1 VALDRQSIERH
12 DFPISAN
19 GYDPAAVDAHLRQV
33 ATEVEQRR
41 RGETLASSASEQ
53 VRAILEAA
61 ENSAAEIQRQ
71 ATTDASDYL
80 AWVSTSIRTMLERVD
95 GMRSELSALLEGLPL
110 QRDVAPAAQPQLVF
124 EREPASTPAPEI
136 EPEAV
141 VPATTASEPEPGG
154 DDLAGGFRATGSAGA
169 ASPPSDSGDDTEGAR
184 LIALN
189 MAQNGTSREETDRYL
204 SENFSLSDRASLLDE
219 IYASVEN

>member
-1 VALDRQSIERH
+1 MALDRQSIERH

-71 ATTDASDYL
+71 ATTEARDYL
-80 AWVSTSIRTMLERVD
+80 GRVQASIRAMVERVD
-95 GMRSELSALLEGLPL
+95 GMRSELSALLEALPL
-110 QRDVAPAAQPQLVF
+110 QGDVAPAAQPELPL
-124 EREPASTPAPEI
+124 EREPQRRRRPRSRRKRLCRQRPHSNPNQTGMISPVAFGPPA
-136 EPEAV
+136 
-141 VPATTASEPEPGG
+141 
-154 DDLAGGFRATGSAGA
+154 R
-169 ASPPSDSGDDTEGAR
+169 
-184 LIALN
+184 
-189 MAQNGTSREETDRYL
+189 
-204 SENFSLSDRASLLDE
+204 
-219 IYASVEN
+219 

>member
-1 VALDRQSIERH
+1 MALDRQSIERH

-71 ATTDASDYL
+71 ATTEARDYL
-80 AWVSTSIRTMLERVD
+80 GRVSASIRAMVERVD
-95 GMRSELSALLEGLPL
+95 GMRSELSALLEALPL
-110 QRDVAPAAQPQLVF
+110 QADVAPAAQPQLPF
-124 EREPASTPAPEI
+124 EREPASTPPPEI
-136 EPEAV
+136 ETEAV
-141 VPATTASEPEPGG
+141 VPATAAFEPEPDG
-154 DDLAGGFRATGSAGA
+154 DDLAGGFRATGSVGA
-169 ASPPSDSGDDTEGAR
+169 ASLPDAGDDTEGAR

-189 MAQNGTSREETDRYL
+189 MAQNGTAREETDRYL